1 MVKTCSWPNCDKTSG
16 GKKELGW
23 MCKQHRDK
31 DLSAWMETLT
41 LDQEVRQELLALVSN
56 LTELRDVEESDVA
69 ELTLSKIA
77 ERKLRRALVKLGNPN
92 VKATGPRDSAVQAA
106 PQSFSSKTNAKAAPQ
121 SPEMYNTVASSVPN
135 APVAA
140 QPAAAAGGSPA
151 VQQAVALKMLKLE
164 GVGPGEA
171 RYTAMGVYD
180 LIEGKLVNGRGVW
193 QARNG
198 ADWFLFYAKRQHAE
212 DQRWHWWVGS
222 REKQA
227 PRQLGGVPDHRKV

>member
-1 MVKTCSWPNCDKTSG
+1 
-16 GKKELGW
+16 
-23 MCKQHRDK
+23 
-31 DLSAWMETLT
+31 METLT

-140 QPAAAAGGSPA
+140 RPAAACHARPGG
-151 VQQAVALKMLKLE
+151 QQAR
-164 GVGPGEA
+164 PQTA
-171 RYTAMGVYD
+171 R
-180 LIEGKLVNGRGVW
+180 
-193 QARNG
+193 
-198 ADWFLFYAKRQHAE
+198 
-212 DQRWHWWVGS
+212 
-222 REKQA
+222 
-227 PRQLGGVPDHRKV
+227 